1 MDSRMPPPPPFADFD
16 FAFDPS
22 LQPLLPD
29 VAPSAELF
37 SPTETTT
44 LLGFLDNFSFGLGM
58 GAGFDDIFAQ
68 QPNQD
73 AAAAYM
79 QQPPPPPPMPQE
91 VEDYRHHH
99 QQTLPPPLPL
109 MPSPPAPEPVLAP
122 APSRPALPVLD
133 ESQSQAR
140 SQSGSSSGTPTPQP
154 STSSGASTSKAA
166 GGGGAGGSK
175 KQLSGPQKR
184 LNHIMSEQKRR
195 NAIRDGYATL
205 TTMLAPA
212 GTNIKDALPRR
223 GRPRGSG
230 ARGKGRGKGKSG
242 VLFRAVEYIAWL
254 QENCDALEQEIA
266 RVESYPAVR

>member
-16 FAFDPS
+16 FSFDPS

-29 VAPSAELF
+29 VPPSAELF

-44 LLGFLDNFSFGLGM
+44 LLGFLDNFNFGLGM

-68 QPNQD
+68 QPGQD
-73 AAAAYM
+73 PAAFM
-79 QQPPPPPPMPQE
+79 QPPPPPSVQE
-91 VEDYRHHH
+91 EDYRQQQQQ
-99 QQTLPPPLPL
+99 QQTLPPPLSL
-109 MPSPPAPEPVLAP
+109 MTNPPPVPESKPT
-122 APSRPALPVLD
+122 LPVLD
-133 ESQSQAR
+133 ESQSQTAR

-154 STSSGASTSKAA
+154 STSSGAGT
-166 GGGGAGGSK
+166 K

-254 QENCDALEQEIA
+254 QENCDALEDEIA
-266 RVESYPAVR
+266 RVEAYPAAR